1 MSFILYLF
9 LFIKLLSKSCNTLY
23 NPFFVFLF
31 PLYWISCPL
40 GLVKYSVRILTEY
53 YCTTTIVFCN
63 LDCILKII
71 KTRYTHLYCISFL
84 LFCISFLLFCVSCPL
99 GLVVARLPDGSWTA
113 PSAIAV
119 TGERPGTWE
128 IKIEQKRRRDERRE
142 V

>member
-31 PLYWISCPL
+31 PLYCISCPL
-40 GLVKYSVRILTEY
+40 GLVRYSVRILTEY
-53 YCTTTIVFCN
+53 NCTTKIVFCN

-71 KTRYTHLYCISFL
+71 KTRYTHLY
-84 LFCISFLLFCVSCPL
+84 CISFLLFCVSCPL

-128 IKIEQKRRRDERRE
+128 TKIEEKRRRDERRE